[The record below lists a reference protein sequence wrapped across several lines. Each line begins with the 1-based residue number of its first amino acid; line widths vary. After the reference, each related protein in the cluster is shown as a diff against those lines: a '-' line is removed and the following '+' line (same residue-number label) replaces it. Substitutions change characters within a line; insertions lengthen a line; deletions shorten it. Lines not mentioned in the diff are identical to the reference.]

1 MKTAAQ
7 RIAHFEARM
16 VSSLIDPVLTAINA
30 HAVANYTAYAID
42 FVPFQSQ
49 LQATLDAAGVLGPI
63 RLLYEAYFGE
73 LYGLKRR
80 MAGPALNA
88 MGQVMHDKYEALGC
102 TTGVLVDA
110 AAILGITVT

>member
-7 RIAHFEARM
+7 RIAHYEARM
-16 VSSLIDPVLTAINA
+16 VSSLVDPVLTAVNA
-30 HAVANYTAYAID
+30 AAVANFTAYAME

-49 LQATLDAAGVLGPI
+49 LQAQLDTDGILGPI

-73 LYGLKRR
+73 LYGLSKR
-80 MAGPALNA
+80 MKGPALNA

-102 TTGVLVDA
+102 VTGTLVPC

>member
-7 RIAHFEARM
+7 RIAHYEARM
-16 VSSLIDPVLTAINA
+16 VSSLIDPVLTAVNA
-30 HAVANYTAYAID
+30 AAVANYTAFAIA

-49 LQATLDAAGVLGPI
+49 LQAQLDGDGILGPI
-63 RLLYEAYFGE
+63 RFMYEAFFGE
-73 LYGLKRR
+73 LYGLKLR

-102 TTGVLVDA
+102 ATATLVPA

>member
-7 RIAHFEARM
+7 RIAHYEARM
-16 VSSLIDPVLTAINA
+16 VSSLIDPVLNEVNA
-30 HAVANYTAYAID
+30 AAVANYTAYAVA
-42 FVPFQSQ
+42 FVPYQSQ
-49 LQATLDAAGVLGPI
+49 LQTQLDTDGILGPI

-73 LYGLKRR
+73 LWGLKQR

-102 TTGVLVDA
+102 VTGTLVPCA
-110 AAILGITVT
+110 QILGITVT